1 MQATTHT
8 EDGVTATTYTGDAL
22 VTLAHDSIWDC
33 VITDADEVR
42 INTICVIEEEDYK
55 SIAVYYTVNGVEEA
69 EESWRVYTDSGFE
82 AAVSALLGYA
92 VMFTEQG
99 MQEDGMA
106 SME

>member
-8 EDGVTATTYTGDAL
+8 EDGVTTTTYTGDAL

-33 VITDADEVR
+33 TITEEDEVR
-42 INTICVIEEEDYK
+42 INTINVVEEEDYK
-55 SIAVYYTVNGVEEA
+55 HIAVCYTVNGVEEA

-82 AAVSALLGYA
+82 AAVSTLLGYN